1 MDLQQRFNSTFGG
14 QIDILFGCQQQ
25 KETNRKVLPSNYRRN
40 WRFNM
45 DARNRIRIGVIGGA
59 SPDSEHRQIAH
70 DVGKEI
76 AKKGAILVCGGLG
89 GVMEA
94 AARGAKKNG
103 GLTIGILP
111 GNSPGEANIHIDI
124 PIATGLGYS
133 RNSLVAMNADVLI
146 AVDGQYGTLTEIAY
160 GKIYGKKV
168 IGIGTW
174 DIQGVEKA
182 DTAEQAVG
190 LALKNYFPLT
200 S

>member
-1 MDLQQRFNSTFGG
+1 
-14 QIDILFGCQQQ
+14 
-25 KETNRKVLPSNYRRN
+25 
-40 WRFNM
+40 M
-45 DARNRIRIGVIGGA
+45 DARNKIRIGVIGGA
-59 SPDSEHRQIAH
+59 SPDPESRRIAH
-70 DVGKEI
+70 DVGKGI

-94 AARGAKKNG
+94 VARGAKKSG

-146 AVDGQYGTLTEIAY
+146 AVDGQFGTLTEIAY
-160 GKIYGKKV
+160 GNIYGKKV

-174 DIQGVEKA
+174 DIRGVVKA
-182 DTAEQAVG
+182 DTAEQAVE
-190 LALKNYFPLT
+190 LALKDFFPLT